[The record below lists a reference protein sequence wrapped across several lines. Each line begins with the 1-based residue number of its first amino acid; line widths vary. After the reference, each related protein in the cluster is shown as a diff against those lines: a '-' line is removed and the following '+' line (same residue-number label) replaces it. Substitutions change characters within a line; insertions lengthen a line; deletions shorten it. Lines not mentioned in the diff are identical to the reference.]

1 MIKRL
6 NMINKLISISMVL
19 VMLAGCTNEAGKLN
33 KKNVGVGAGALGG
46 ALLGSTVGKGEG
58 KILAMVAGAALGG
71 IAGGSIGS
79 YMDKADLEEMK
90 RAEQHALEDVND
102 GGSLPWKGEK
112 SSGTIKILKTDR
124 STYCRE
130 YQSNVTIGGETKK
143 AYGTACRK
151 PDGSWEIQN

>member
-1 MIKRL
+1 MA
-6 NMINKLISISMVL
+6 NKLICVSVML
-19 VMLAGCTNEAGKLN
+19 VMLSGCTNEAGKLN
-33 KKNVGVGAGALGG
+33 KKNVGIGAGALGG
-46 ALLGSTVGKGEG
+46 ALLGSTLGKGEG
-58 KILAMVAGAALGG
+58 KILAMVAGAAIGG

-90 RAEQHALEDVND
+90 RAEQKALEDVND
-102 GGSLPWKGEK
+102 GSSLPWKGEN
-112 SSGTIKILKTDR
+112 SSGTVTILKTDRSADR

-130 YQSNVTIGGETKK
+130 YQSNVTIGGEVKK